1 MRKQNARLDAV
12 TKAKTAYVMSR
23 ATLEARL
30 REQMAEELS
39 NLQTQVDI
47 AVRYAFDSGESKAS
61 ILRALGTKDYG
72 TLNASLER
80 TEAVTEIVGDDWLDN
95 VYQLLD
101 NGKHLMVEYVG
112 HGSRELSGVATFNV
126 IKTVDGRI
134 MFASVTPLW
143 DEHFVERNEVV
154 AALDG
159 QFTGE
164 YYDEAVAWIRQQP
177 QRSYSE

>member
-1 MRKQNARLDAV
+1 MKKQNARLDAV

-47 AVRYAFDSGESKAS
+47 AVRYAYDSGESKAS

-80 TEAVTEIVGDDWLDN
+80 TDAVTEIIGDDWLDN

-101 NGKHLMVEYVG
+101 NGKHLMVDYVG
-112 HGSRELSGVATFNV
+112 HGSRNISGVATFEV
-126 IKTVDGRI
+126 IKTIDNRI

-154 AALDG
+154 AVLDG
-159 QFTGE
+159 QFAGD
-164 YYDEAVAWIRQQP
+164 YYDEAVAWIRQQ
-177 QRSYSE
+177 